1 MNDDP
6 DESFIIQTIL
16 HHRPDIPTSVTET
29 PDGAPAV
36 YSVGDDAALTTPRD
50 VVTVDAMVEGVH
62 FRTTDKPED
71 IGWKL
76 VAINASD
83 VAAMGCRPTWAVLTL
98 SLPAPLNRVWVKA
111 FAGGLGAALA
121 FWEIHLVGGD
131 TTGSP
136 GPISLSMT
144 MAGTG
149 EHIIGRHGMRPGDT
163 IWVTGVLGE
172 AAAGF
177 ANPSCPGA
185 QVHARPC
192 PPVRLGARL
201 AALPAVHAMMDLS
214 DGLGRD
220 LGRMCKASQ
229 VSVIIDPGLLPR
241 GPSLCGHVDPLPQ
254 QVAFGEDYQL
264 LFSAAPEAAADIE
277 RVARTQET
285 QVTAIGRA
293 THQSTTPVATLS
305 GRDWPSPSWSH
316 FGGTP

>member
-6 DESFIIQTIL
+6 DESYIIQTIL
-16 HHRPDIPTSVTET
+16 DHRPELQLSGTET
-29 PDGAPAV
+29 TNGSLAL
-36 YSVGDDAALTTPRD
+36 YSVGDDAALITPRD
-50 VVTVDAMVEGVH
+50 VVTVDAMVEGIH
-62 FRTTDKPED
+62 FRPADRPAD

-76 VAINASD
+76 VAVNASD

-98 SLPAPLNRVWVKA
+98 SLPAPLDRAWVNA
-111 FAGGLGAALA
+111 FAVGLGEALA

-131 TTGSP
+131 TTAST

-149 EHIIGRHGMRPGDT
+149 DTIVGRHGMRPGDT

-177 ANPSCPGA
+177 ANASCPGA
-185 QVHARPC
+185 QVHARPK

-201 AALPAVHAMMDLS
+201 AELSTVHAMMDLS

-220 LGRMCKASQ
+220 LERMCQASQ
-229 VSVIIDPGLLPR
+229 VSAIIDPGVLPR
-241 GPSLCGHVDPLPQ
+241 GPSLIDHADPLGQ

-264 LFSAAPEAAADIE
+264 LFAAAPEAATRIE
-277 RVARTQET
+277 QVARAQEI
-285 QVTAIGRA
+285 QVTPIGQA
-293 THQSTTPVATLS
+293 THQSTTPTATLS
-305 GRDWPSPSWSH
+305 GRDWPSTTWSH
-316 FGGTP
+316 FGGTQ